1 MDIVTKKLV
10 TSKLITS
17 ICEIWKVTLC
27 NSMDCSLPGSSVHGI
42 LQGRI
47 LEWVAFLFSRG
58 SSWPRDQTQGSC
70 TAGRFFY
77 PLNHQGSALV
87 IYTYIKSPLLW
98 SLNLYNF
105 ICYFSMKLGKNK
117 KTELIQ
123 SMLFVKNNI
132 KLLLCIRNTTGK
144 SPLVWRLLEWV
155 TFSFSR
161 GSSQPSDWTQVSCMA
176 DGSLPAETQGKP
188 IEK

>member
-1 MDIVTKKLV
+1 M
-10 TSKLITS
+10 
-17 ICEIWKVTLC
+17 
-27 NSMDCSLPGSSVHGI
+27 NCSPPGFSVHSI

-161 GSSQPSDWTQVSCMA
+161 GSSQPSDWTQVSRITC
-176 DGSLPAETQGKP
+176 DSLPAEPQGKP
-188 IEK
+188 KNTGMGSLSLLQGIFLTQESNRCLLHCR